1 VNQLESLLSKGVSAE
16 ALESLDKHG
25 NTPLLLAYR
34 MGRTRSARMLLAAG
48 AFSKARTPEGWEA
61 IHVAALTGNPDL
73 VRSSVVA
80 FLKETDDAFQRRLPR
95 IQASLENHAVHIE
108 GLEKRETETGLVLR
122 ELRDTTARAN
132 AYLVALC
139 QATPTARC
147 VYP

>member
-1 VNQLESLLSKGVSAE
+1 MEWWKQNAVPIGVTLGGALLTVGGFLAGFRSIESDLIRVKS
-16 ALESLDKHG
+16 D
-25 NTPLLLAYR
+25 LA
-34 MGRTRSARMLLAAG
+34 G
-48 AFSKARTPEGWEA
+48 
-61 IHVAALTGNPDL
+61 
-73 VRSSVVA
+73 
-80 FLKETDDAFQRRLPR
+80 

-147 VYP
+147 IYP